1 MADHRADDIISA
13 VLTAVTGL
21 ATTGA
26 NAFRGRTYELPESS
40 LPCVCVYQGGDFP
53 LTNTS
58 PWTFIDSELS
68 IVVEAIVKD
77 SSAQAETTLNQI
89 RYEVSEALQGD
100 VTLGLSFV
108 MNTTEGSATITL
120 DGSTNEIVGRMR
132 MEWVV
137 LYRRLRTILPPVPSG
152 ASISTDGYTLT
163 ISFSVPVVSG
173 TPALGFTIAGTTVDS
188 AVISG
193 GNIVI
198 TLPMQLIGASV
209 GDVSYDDTVGNIAG
223 AGGDVA
229 SFGSLSVTN
238 NSTATGSW
246 SSLGSTSVSNTAPSI
261 AALNSTDIVFA
272 DRDNDALRLYR
283 WGGSSWS
290 LIGTPLSVAMTH
302 PGVVALNSTDF
313 AWIDSSANELRTY
326 RWDGSDFAQVGSSL
340 TGLSLLA
347 GPQGLARLSAT
358 RIAHINGHGD
368 TLRAYDWNG
377 STWSQVGSG
386 LGVVVGSVSIA
397 ALNSTDIVLAD
408 GTNDELRLYRFNGS
422 TWAQVGS
429 GFSIANIAAPV
440 LAAVN
445 SSQVAF
451 YDSNIDSLRLYSW
464 SAASGFAL
472 VGSGLTVTSAGGR
485 TWLTH
490 MGGGY
495 VAFVDDAIDAIRL
508 YRCV

>member
-1 MADHRADDIISA
+1 MADHRSEDIVAA

-26 NAFRGRTYELPESS
+26 NAFRGRTYEIPETSV
-40 LPCVCVYQGGDFP
+40 PCVCVYQGGDFQ

-89 RYEVSEALQGD
+89 RYEVSEALQAD
-100 VTLGLSFV
+100 ITLGLSFV

-137 LYRRLRTILPPVPSG
+137 LYRRLRTILPPVPSS
-152 ASISTDGYTLT
+152 ASISIDGYALT
-163 ISFSVPVVSG
+163 IAFSAPVVSG

-198 TLPMQLIGASV
+198 TIPTQLTGVSV
-209 GDVSYDDTVGNIAG
+209 GDVSYDANVGNIAG

-238 NSTATGSW
+238 NSTATGNW
-246 SSLGSTSVSNTAPSI
+246 SSLGSTSVSHTAPSI
-261 AALNSTDIVFA
+261 TALNSTDIVFT

-283 WGGSSWS
+283 WGGASWS
-290 LIGTPLSVAMTH
+290 LIGTPLSVAMTN
-302 PGVVALNSTDF
+302 PGVIALNSTDF

-326 RWDGSDFAQVGSSL
+326 RWDGSIFAQVGSGLAVSL
-340 TGLSLLA
+340 VA
-347 GPQGLARLSAT
+347 GPQGLAKLSAT
-358 RIAHINGHGD
+358 RIAHVNGNGD
-368 TLRAYDWNG
+368 TLQAYNWSGSAWSTVGSGFGVGAAGNCSITALNSTDVAFVDSTGDALKLLRFNG
-377 STWSQVGSG
+377 STWSQIGS
-386 LGVVVGSVSIA
+386 SFA
-397 ALNSTDIVLAD
+397 
-408 GTNDELRLYRFNGS
+408 
-422 TWAQVGS
+422 
-429 GFSIANIAAPV
+429 IANISAPV
-440 LAAVN
+440 VEAIN
-445 SSQVAF
+445 GTDVAF
-451 YDSNIDSLRLYSW
+451 YDVNIDSLRTYRWNGSV
-464 SAASGFAL
+464 FAQL
-472 VGSGLTVTSAGGR
+472 GTGLTISSTGGR
-485 TWLTH
+485 PWLTN
-490 MGGGY
+490 MGTNR
-495 VAFVDDAIDAIRL
+495 VAFVDDSIDQIRL
-508 YRCV
+508 CQWA